1 MARSRSSLC
10 QGLDRYRPK
19 LTEYSCTVTPPCTYV
34 NDLDFVAGAGGFIA
48 EPGDGSARH
57 TPARRPGERLC
68 EIWAHVALVGWL
80 EGQARELGLGTSSSL
95 CTRGSFH
102 GCAPSASPACRLA
115 PRAPPV
121 AGVGTRETA
130 LHAAHGGIISRRR
143 IQPED
148 AGAHALLLQSKHGL
162 RRRGRLGAVRR

>member
-80 EGQARELGLGTSSSL
+80 EALGPRAWPRYLEFPLYSREFPRVRSLGLARLPAGPKGTSGSRSGDERNCIACSTWWNNLAAEDTAGGCRRSCAASS
-95 CTRGSFH
+95 
-102 GCAPSASPACRLA
+102 
-115 PRAPPV
+115 
-121 AGVGTRETA
+121 
-130 LHAAHGGIISRRR
+130 I
-143 IQPED
+143 
-148 AGAHALLLQSKHGL
+148 
-162 RRRGRLGAVRR
+162 